1 MEEQILIDKREKNQ
15 STLSRWIEVDKSQL
29 QQVISH
35 LY

>member
-15 STLSRWIEVDKSQL
+15 STLSRWIEVDKAQL
-29 QQVISH
+29 QQGISH